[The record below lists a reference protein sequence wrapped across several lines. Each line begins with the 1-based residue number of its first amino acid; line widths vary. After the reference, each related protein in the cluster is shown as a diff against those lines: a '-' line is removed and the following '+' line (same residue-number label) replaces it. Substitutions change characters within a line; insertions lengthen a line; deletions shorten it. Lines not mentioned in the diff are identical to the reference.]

1 MVLKDSSETKV
12 TFMQLGAMGRNQ
24 EVESVETYYDLDI
37 GIATFD
43 CMRILGNL
51 TRYIE
56 VGEKPMK
63 IWTAGLQNFELTF
76 VGSLS
81 AAE

>member
-37 GIATFD
+37 GIATFE
-43 CMRILGNL
+43 LHA
-51 TRYIE
+51 YIRKSHKVHRGRRE
-56 VGEKPMK
+56 AYEDMDSRFAK
-63 IWTAGLQNFELTF
+63 F
-76 VGSLS
+76 
-81 AAE
+81 